1 MIVGAVV
8 TFSTAVETIARSATF
23 VVNVVFAVANAVTVF
38 AETVAITG
46 IAAAAVVFA
55 VFVATIAVTAEFNVA
70 IWAFAAST
78 AASTTAVLGSG
89 IGTNG
94 AP

>member
-70 IWAFAAST
+70 ICAFAVSIAAST
-78 AASTTAVLGSG
+78 AALSGLGVG
-89 IGTNG
+89 VKAG
-94 AP
+94 P